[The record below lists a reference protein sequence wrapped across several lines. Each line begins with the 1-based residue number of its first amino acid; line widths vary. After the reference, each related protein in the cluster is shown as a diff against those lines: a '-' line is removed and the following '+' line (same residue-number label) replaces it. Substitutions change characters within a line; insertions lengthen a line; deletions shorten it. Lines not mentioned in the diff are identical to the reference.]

1 MVYSITI
8 NGADRTTDVLNQSVE
23 VEDVLNDRQNLC
35 KFRLIDRSGG
45 GIPSPQQE
53 VIITLAD
60 ATILFGGYIIEVVKN
75 KMESGVVEAE
85 ISCQDYAWI
94 LDRFLAHKSYEDMTD
109 KAIIEDLITKLRQA
123 RENSE
128 SLIEQNKKSIEER
141 DVFRDAFKASDRMIK
156 SLNQELEKYKLGKVP
171 IYPSGDALQNALEA
185 AFYENPAI
193 LGQKRQLGQRNN
205 TNPFS
210 IFLNPT
216 KK

>member
-1 MVYSITI
+1 MSTGRVYYRRNYMQILLSIFNWI
-8 NGADRTTDVLNQSVE
+8 WEFIKIPLNLAEHLGLLKEVKEVLIAPSRYNAELEWARKMFDIKIQSLTEEKEKVAASDSE
-23 VEDVLNDRQNLC
+23 
-35 KFRLIDRSGG
+35 K
-45 GIPSPQQE
+45 
-53 VIITLAD
+53 
-60 ATILFGGYIIEVVKN
+60 
-75 KMESGVVEAE
+75 
-85 ISCQDYAWI
+85 
-94 LDRFLAHKSYEDMTD
+94 

-210 IFLNPT
+210 IFLNPA